1 MTLLAVE
8 GLTVAFGREGSAIPA
23 IENVLAQLR
32 ARGSVAHLQDQL
44 ATPQHIARIAGLEA
58 YHALEARYGPAGDAA
73 ALE

>member
-1 MTLLAVE
+1 MTRIASM
-8 GLTVAFGREGSAIPA
+8 GLQQSMIDSIMQSQGKLST
-23 IENVLAQLR
+23 
-32 ARGSVAHLQDQL
+32 LQDQL